1 MSGIYSEE
9 MKAYVLKNIYIIIK
23 VLFVIASNCEH
34 PKFPSTGEWINKLI
48 VYPYNGIL
56 LSYRGK
62 WVMDTTATYLNLKI
76 IMLFERSQIK
86 NIDILFH
93 LYKILE
99 NAN

>member
-1 MSGIYSEE
+1 
-9 MKAYVLKNIYIIIK
+9 
-23 VLFVIASNCEH
+23 
-34 PKFPSTGEWINKLI
+34 
-48 VYPYNGIL
+48 
-56 LSYRGK
+56 
-62 WVMDTTATYLNLKI
+62 MDTTATYLNLKI